1 LPVDAPP
8 RVRVCALVVPR
19 VPVAVREVALLF
31 APDMEA
37 VGVPELTLRKP
48 NLALTVAVPPS
59 KRSSVEI
66 LCVIAPLVS
75 SNGEPPLTTGRIPET
90 SVPLFRFTREVE
102 RVPLEEV
109 WTMPTELRPENW
121 IVPLEIIPV
130 AAVMLPAELT
140 WN

>member
-1 LPVDAPP
+1 LF
-8 RVRVCALVVPR
+8 VPR
-19 VPVAVREVALLF
+19 VPVAVRDVALLF
-31 APDMEA
+31 APEIEA

-59 KRSSVEI
+59 KRSSVGI
-66 LCVIAPLVS
+66 LSVIAPLVS
-75 SNGEPPLTTGRIPET
+75 SNGEPPLTTGRMPET

-109 WTMPTELRPENW
+109 WTMPTELSPVNW
-121 IVPLEIIPV
+121 MVPLEIIPV
-130 AAVMLPAELT
+130 AAVMLPAEFT